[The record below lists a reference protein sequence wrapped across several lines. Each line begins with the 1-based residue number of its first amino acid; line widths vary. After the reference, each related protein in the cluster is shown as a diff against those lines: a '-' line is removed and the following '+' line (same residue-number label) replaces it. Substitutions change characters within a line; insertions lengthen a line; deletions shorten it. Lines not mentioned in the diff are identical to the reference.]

1 MPRASGQTL
10 LEANHQP
17 IIFTY
22 LSICKH
28 TLWLWFWLKKLLT
41 LYFILQFSS
50 PWFSMIIWRG
60 FSLRVRS
67 NQVVAFAPTSRFFW
81 PVGAKLLTQTASE
94 LSKLAGGQ
102 IEMLLLQHTKLNFLL
117 FSLPPCWLPPA
128 GENMSKSCG
137 IFCFPNPQSHSKYP
151 ESQQSQILDG
161 PKPLLPT
168 QRYKAENT
176 ESSNV

>member
-1 MPRASGQTL
+1 
-10 LEANHQP
+10 
-17 IIFTY
+17 
-22 LSICKH
+22 
-28 TLWLWFWLKKLLT
+28 
-41 LYFILQFSS
+41 
-50 PWFSMIIWRG
+50 
-60 FSLRVRS
+60 
-67 NQVVAFAPTSRFFW
+67 
-81 PVGAKLLTQTASE
+81 
-94 LSKLAGGQ
+94 
-102 IEMLLLQHTKLNFLL
+102 MLLLQHTKLNFLL

-176 ESSNV
+176 ESSNVQLRDLSIHKRFPPTRANKQDQSSHWEGQQSPPIHGGSPQPPSCSKNPLQSSEWWGSTAGAHWAQASAEALASRTGKLKGETKRRTAAEMLDCQVLK

>member
-1 MPRASGQTL
+1 MPRASGQAL
-10 LEANHQP
+10 LEANY
-17 IIFTY
+17 IY
-22 LSICKH
+22 LFIYLH
-28 TLWLWFWLKKLLT
+28 TLILIKKNCWLYT

-161 PKPLLPT
+161 PKPLLTT
-168 QRYKAENT
+168 QHYKAENT